1 MNYPQISFEFSQN
14 LTSIQRSL
22 YGYILSLL
30 PHRSD
35 AEDVL
40 QETNLILCKKAT
52 EFDPKGHFQGWAF
65 KIARF
70 QVMRHITKNKRSRLH
85 FSNDIIDSIPAD
97 DFDSEKVQ
105 LVQKALL
112 KCYDLLPS
120 HMRIIAKLRFR
131 EELNLKDI
139 SIQVQRPLGSISATL
154 HRIRQNLSTCV
165 HKKLSAYD
173 KEVEF

>member
-1 MNYPQISFEFSQN
+1 MNDPQISFEFSQN

-112 KCYDLLPS
+112 KCYDLLPTYAYYRKTKIS
-120 HMRIIAKLRFR
+120 RGIKSKGHIHPSAKTFGINFSYFTSYQT
-131 EELNLKDI
+131 E
-139 SIQVQRPLGSISATL
+139 S
-154 HRIRQNLSTCV
+154 
-165 HKKLSAYD
+165 
-173 KEVEF
+173 